1 MAILRGYMKPNPQ
14 IHVSSVT
21 FSISVSPQVYLYIL
35 NTTNFYW
42 GLILTKNPKKVH
54 SLCPRYLLP

>member
-35 NTTNFYW
+35 NTPNFYW
-42 GLILTKNPKKVH
+42 GLILTKNPKKFIHYV
-54 SLCPRYLLP
+54 